1 MPNTLQYVDWLTM
14 EGLRILK
21 NKLQCAQFANTDYN
35 KEYTKEFAVGETI
48 RVPLPQRFT
57 IRNGLE
63 YTPQSL
69 NRLNT
74 TVTCDQIFGVDF
86 EWDDAEAAL
95 KLERGQERIKQEYLE
110 PAMVQIA
117 QEADSRFARFAAQ
130 NCNNIVGVLGTDPT
144 SFQTMNQARQR
155 LVELACPPGT
165 KRGMI
170 IPPSVNTSLVNAAI
184 QYFNPT
190 DAIAKQYKEGYIGY
204 NSGFQWY
211 ESMSLHRHTDGSRTG
226 DTDTVNAA
234 PASGATSI
242 VFDTTSGDTYLKGDV
257 FSIDNVYAVN
267 PSTRAVTTFAT
278 DKQFVV
284 TQDVTATGA
293 TVTVQFSP
301 PMYGPGSQYQNVDAL
316 PVAGAT
322 VTFFPGTASPNGL
335 SGVQGLAITKDA
347 FALVGVKLQMP
358 KAVEMSSQ
366 TRDPDTGLSVRFVRA
381 WDPVF
386 SKMINR
392 FDVLMG
398 FGALYP
404 DNCCVRVLCA

>member
-1 MPNTLQYVDWLTM
+1 MPNTFQYVDWLTM

-35 KEYTKEFAVGETI
+35 NKFTKEFAVGETI
-48 RVPLPQRFT
+48 RVPLPQRFL
-57 IRNGLE
+57 IREGLG
-63 YTPQSL
+63 YSPQSI
-69 NRLNT
+69 NRIYT
-74 TVTCDQIFGVDF
+74 TVSCDQIFGVDF
-86 EWDDAEAAL
+86 QWDDAEAAL

-130 NCNNIVGVLGTDPT
+130 NANNIVGVQGVDPT

-211 ESMSLHRHTDGSRTG
+211 ESMSLHRHTAGTWQNPV
-226 DTDTVNAA
+226 TVNTA
-234 PASGATSI
+234 PSSGATSI
-242 VFDTTSGDTYLKGDV
+242 VLNTTSGDTFKIGDV

-267 PSTRAVTTFAT
+267 PTTRQVTTYAT

-284 TQDVTATGA
+284 TQDVTASGA
-293 TVTVQFSP
+293 TTTVQFQP
-301 PMYGPGSQYQNVDAL
+301 PMYGPGSQYQNIDAL
-316 PVAGAT
+316 PIVNAA
-322 VTFFPGTASPNGL
+322 VTLFPGTSSPNGDQ
-335 SGVQGLAITKDA
+335 GVQGLAITKDA
-347 FALVGVKLQMP
+347 FALVGVKLEMP

-366 TRDPDTGLSVRFVRA
+366 TRDPETGLSVRFVRA
-381 WDPVF
+381 WDPIE

-398 FGALYP
+398 FGNLYP